1 MSTYNTNLAAE
12 FYVLSV
18 LHRLGAEANLTL
30 GNKKS
35 VDIVVIRDAGD
46 TATIDVKGLAGKTCW
61 PIDNFRGPKKNHFL
75 VFVCFLDKISDP
87 AVLPE
92 IYVVPSARVSKL
104 RYTSPAGRKVI
115 NLYTI
120 RKIGQEYKD
129 AWHLVMSISS
139 REKKRFREG
148 MSGKKRRS

>member
-35 VDIVVIRDAGD
+35 VDIVVVRDVGNA
-46 TATIDVKGLAGKTCW
+46 ATIDVKGLAGKTCW
-61 PIDNFRGPKKNHFL
+61 PIDNFRGPQENHFL
-75 VFVCFLDKISDP
+75 VLVCFLDKISDP
-87 AVLPE
+87 TALPE
-92 IYVVPSARVSKL
+92 IYIVPSARIPEL
-104 RYTSPAGRKVI
+104 RYTAPAGRKVI

-120 RKIGQEYKD
+120 RKKGQEYRD
-129 AWHLVMSISS
+129 AWHLIMQVKTQKKSQPHDGASS
-139 REKKRFREG
+139 RKQI
-148 MSGKKRRS
+148 S